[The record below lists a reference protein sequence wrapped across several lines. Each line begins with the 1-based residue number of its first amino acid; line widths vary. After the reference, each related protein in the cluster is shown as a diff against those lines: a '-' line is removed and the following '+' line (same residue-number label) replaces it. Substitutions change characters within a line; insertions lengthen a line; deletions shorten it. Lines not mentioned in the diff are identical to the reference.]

1 MLQITYHGRLG
12 NTLFLCVGASMLA
25 RRYDL
30 KVISY
35 NIPVY
40 EYPHTEL
47 SEIQKYLG
55 IELFC
60 GNAGYNEWAEITDKN
75 LIQALNG
82 EFKNKAFHIN
92 KSKDTYFQIKPFVLE
107 YKQEIRDHFKNL
119 KYDNY
124 VSKDDVLLH
133 LRLGDKA
140 NSIGRDVPDLKYY
153 HECFNKI
160 TFKNG
165 YIMTDTPEHSLV
177 KELNAKQKESYNFQ
191 KISGVLADYGYFP
204 IRLSDDWESA
214 DFICIKCTTKKFLKV
229 QLKGSF
235 TLDKKYVGK
244 DLYIAFQN
252 KKTGQWYLYPHDYI
266 VKKYTEDKGLE
277 NKGSWVKIGY
287 IFNNPPTNYD
297 LSILEPF
304 KL

>member
-1 MLQITYHGRLG
+1 M
-12 NTLFLCVGASMLA
+12 
-25 RRYDL
+25 
-30 KVISY
+30 
-35 NIPVY
+35 
-40 EYPHTEL
+40 
-47 SEIQKYLG
+47 
-55 IELFC
+55 
-60 GNAGYNEWAEITDKN
+60 
-75 LIQALNG
+75 
-82 EFKNKAFHIN
+82 
-92 KSKDTYFQIKPFVLE
+92 IKPSHKKWGVFIFIIMKLVIKESQL
-107 YKQEIRDHFKNL
+107 Y
-119 KYDNY
+119 
-124 VSKDDVLLH
+124 
-133 LRLGDKA
+133 RL
-140 NSIGRDVPDLKYY
+140 NSIVQEQLDNNDVVPEPEYEMPDLTKVDY
-153 HECFNKI
+153 
-160 TFKNG
+160 
-165 YIMTDTPEHSLV
+165 

>member
-60 GNAGYNEWAEITDKN
+60 GNAGYNEWMEITDKN

-177 KELNAKQKESYNFQ
+177 KELIGSYNLRILNGSPAECLAFA
-191 KISGVLADYGYFP
+191 KNFNKLILSSGTFSWWIGFLSKAETIYYP
-204 IRLSDDWESA
+204 IPSKPWHGDI
-214 DFICIKCTTKKFLKV
+214 FV
-229 QLKGSF
+229 
-235 TLDKKYVGK
+235 
-244 DLYIAFQN
+244 
-252 KKTGQWYLYPHDYI
+252 YPEWQGI
-266 VKKYTEDKGLE
+266 
-277 NKGSWVKIGY
+277 NI
-287 IFNNPPTNYD
+287 
-297 LSILEPF
+297 
-304 KL
+304 